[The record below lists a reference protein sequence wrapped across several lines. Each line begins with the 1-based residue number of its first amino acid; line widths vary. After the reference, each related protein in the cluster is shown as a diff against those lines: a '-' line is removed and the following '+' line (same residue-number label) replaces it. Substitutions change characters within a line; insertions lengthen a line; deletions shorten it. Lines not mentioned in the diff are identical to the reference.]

1 MRKILFF
8 STTRSDYGL
17 VSPIIQKIK
26 KDKNLKYFFVVTS
39 SHTSKKFGN
48 TVKEIINDKIKINK
62 VIRCNYKK
70 NSSYN
75 LNNIVKGIDNFIS
88 EKKPDAIFLPGDRYE
103 MLPAANVALLRNI
116 PIFHYAGGQL
126 TEGAWDNSIRH
137 AVSKIAHI
145 HFVSTSKCK
154 KRLISMGETPKNIFV
169 TGSIGVEK
177 IINEELIS
185 KNKLQKVLR
194 FKIDEKTILVSY
206 HPETLNPK
214 KSLNNFKNLI
224 SVLQYFKRL
233 RIIFTSPN
241 HDKGYSD
248 IQRIIRSFIKKNS
261 NRSIYI
267 ESLGKK
273 LFLSTLNQISLMIG
287 NSSSGII
294 ETPSL
299 NLRSINIGDRQKG
312 RYFSNNIYN
321 SKGDIAN
328 LKFLIK
334 KIIFKRNIKEKIKFK
349 NLYFKKNTI
358 SKIFAIIKK
367 RNLKKILIKKFYEK
381 K

>member
-1 MRKILFF
+1 M
-8 STTRSDYGL
+8 
-17 VSPIIQKIK
+17 
-26 KDKNLKYFFVVTS
+26 
-39 SHTSKKFGN
+39 
-48 TVKEIINDKIKINK
+48 
-62 VIRCNYKK
+62 
-70 NSSYN
+70 
-75 LNNIVKGIDNFIS
+75 
-88 EKKPDAIFLPGDRYE
+88 
-103 MLPAANVALLRNI
+103 
-116 PIFHYAGGQL
+116 
-126 TEGAWDNSIRH
+126 
-137 AVSKIAHI
+137 
-145 HFVSTSKCK
+145 
-154 KRLISMGETPKNIFV
+154 
-169 TGSIGVEK
+169 EK

-312 RYFSNNIYN
+312 RYFSDNIYN